1 MKLCTCGLQLLLR
14 VAGAQQHPSSSLS
27 CLQMEFEDVLPYHQF
42 ALRVPPHAIYM
53 LPTILERVLNTPGKV
68 DSMRAALTCVWRYFL
83 WRQPDGRALEALMCS
98 LRQKLTSDRLVPH
111 MNLETCHLECSQPQD
126 EQSL

>member
-1 MKLCTCGLQLLLR
+1 MD
-14 VAGAQQHPSSSLS
+14 
-27 CLQMEFEDVLPYHQF
+27 FEDVLPYHQF
-42 ALRVPPHAIYM
+42 ALRVPSHAIYK

-98 LRQKLTSDRLVPH
+98 LRRKLTSGRLSPH
-111 MNLETCHLECSQPQD
+111 MNLEICHLECSSLPQGKQPV
-126 EQSL
+126 

>member
-1 MKLCTCGLQLLLR
+1 MD
-14 VAGAQQHPSSSLS
+14 
-27 CLQMEFEDVLPYHQF
+27 FEDVLPYHQF
-42 ALRVPPHAIYM
+42 ALRMPSHAIYK

-98 LRQKLTSDRLVPH
+98 LRRKLTSGRLSPR
-111 MNLETCHLECSQPQD
+111 MNLETCHLECSSLPQGKQPV
-126 EQSL
+126 